1 MLPSANLLGFAG
13 GELALKLPKVL
24 GVFAE
29 TFLGAVV
36 EIILFTTLLVKDNQA
51 KGENLIPV
59 IQDAILGSILANLLL
74 CLGLCFIAGGL
85 RQKEQSF
92 DEAVSEVGSGLLLVA
107 GMGTSKMT
115 PCSFRRTKELTP
127 TRSLGSCGILYGGER
142 GR

>member
-51 KGENLIPV
+51 QGKNLIPV

-74 CLGLCFIAGGL
+74 CLGLCFFAGGL
-85 RQKEQSF
+85 RKKEQSF

-107 GMGTSKMT
+107 GMGRFNMT
-115 PCSFRRTKELTP
+115 P
-127 TRSLGSCGILYGGER
+127 
-142 GR
+142 GRFEGRKS